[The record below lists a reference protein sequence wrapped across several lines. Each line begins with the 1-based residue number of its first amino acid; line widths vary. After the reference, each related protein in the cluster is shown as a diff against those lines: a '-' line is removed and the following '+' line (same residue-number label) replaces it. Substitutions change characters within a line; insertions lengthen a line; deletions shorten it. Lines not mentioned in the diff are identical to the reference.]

1 MLGAKYD
8 FSRDRERRAGVDDMV
23 FMSKNTDS
31 DISHNLKIRFDVNY
45 IYTYIGSVLI
55 AVNPYKDVE
64 YCRDNH
70 MEKYRGATQMDNA
83 PHIFAIAE
91 DMFSNMLIDSEKQCV
106 IISGESGAGKT
117 VSAKFIMSYIAE
129 VSGGGP
135 NVQRIKSVI
144 LQSNPLLEA
153 FGNAKT
159 IRNDNS
165 SRFGKYVEII
175 FSRGGEPIGGAIS
188 NFLLEKSRVVSQAEN
203 ERNFHIFYQ
212 LLSSREFCQQYS
224 LSHELRFQYINH
236 AESSRVAKID
246 DTKEMQHTLHAM
258 DVMGFSSES
267 KQSIFSLL
275 ADLQAPCAYFG
286 IQIDYLKTKLISKRL
301 EFKEH
306 QKNEL
311 IDQTFTVDK
320 AIFTRDALAKSIY
333 SRIFDYLIQAVNS
346 AFQTTAKSDL
356 SMGILD
362 IYGFEI
368 FERNSFEQFCINY
381 VNEKLQQIFI
391 ELTLKKEQE
400 EYKRENIQWTPI
412 SFFNNIVVCDLFEA
426 KQPPGMFL
434 LLDDICLSS
443 HATTEKVDKSYLH
456 KLSSLSNQYLI
467 VSPPTFTV
475 RHYAGAVIYHSD
487 QFCEKNRDIL
497 NIDLIEMMQSSTI
510 PFVVRLFPEQTANI
524 KSRPTTAGT
533 KIRTQANL
541 LVEKLMG
548 CQPHY
553 VRCIKPN
560 ENQAPS
566 EWNSSSVIEQ
576 VKYLGLVANIEVR
589 KAGFVYRREFAK
601 FLSRYA
607 ILTKQT
613 WPKWNGKVTDG
624 VMHIVDTMHL
634 DRREVQLGNTKVFIK
649 SPESLHILEDMRLRK
664 FDNYARIIQRAM
676 KRFCAVRVYQKQ
688 REQGNNL
695 KVVVVVFGGDYYFC
709 LYIATDILYGHK
721 ERNARSLDRDYVGD
735 YCNLHQ
741 RPDLQRLIPRSE
753 KTDFS
758 SYLYKY
764 DRRFRRQGRYFIS
777 TNHALYI
784 IDEECVKIGSSGKSN
799 NSTVQKNKQ
808 QEGYTIEYKIKRRI
822 SLENITEI
830 KLSEYRDNYF
840 LICVNNDYSTL
851 LELSS
856 KTEAISIILKN
867 YLKKTNR
874 VLPIT
879 FGQGFDYAVK
889 KQSWIGGG
897 TRSVKFAHAATA
909 ALMNQIDPNK
919 LRKGVDM
926 PRDYDV
932 KINRNT
938 MTVMISSGLSKQS
951 RPNQT
956 NAEKPRGLQFKSTTS
971 NTSRKPPVKPPRP
984 AAAKPMKQK
993 KLRALYDFQARSA
1006 DELSFFADNE
1016 LILIENSDET
1026 WWKAELD
1033 GKIGV
1038 VPSNYV
1044 ELIRTPIV
1052 IIKPI
1057 LYGNTAKH
1065 FGSKRDSDGH
1075 THKWT
1080 LYVRSFNNDDLSTYV
1095 SKVQFRLHETYPNHT
1110 RMITQA
1116 PFEVEESGWGEFET
1130 QITIFFA
1137 DPNEKPVVFYHHLK
1151 LFSTDPDVVAGTKA
1165 LVNEHYDE
1173 LIFQEPSDL
1182 LARLLN
1188 CAKSLAPPTDENL
1201 ATEKEYAAKKFD
1213 TITRIKNARQRVR
1226 NEIQDLTERLRI
1238 TQENIKRVRQKS
1250 IDNNSSMGTF
1260 NISTHDNI
1268 KREIVD

>member
-688 REQGNNL
+688 REQ
-695 KVVVVVFGGDYYFC
+695 
-709 LYIATDILYGHK
+709 ATDILYGHK

>member
-31 DISHNLKIRFDVNY
+31 EISHNLKIRFDVNY

-55 AVNPYKDVE
+55 AVNPYKDIE
-64 YCRDNH
+64 SCRDSH

-117 VSAKFIMSYIAE
+117 VSAKFIMAYIAE

-135 NVQRIKSVI
+135 NVKRIKDVI
-144 LQSNPLLEA
+144 LQSNPLLE
-153 FGNAKT
+153 
-159 IRNDNS
+159 
-165 SRFGKYVEII
+165 
-175 FSRGGEPIGGAIS
+175 
-188 NFLLEKSRVVSQAEN
+188 SRVVSQAEN

-236 AESSRVAKID
+236 AESSKVLKID

-258 DVMGFSSES
+258 DVMGFSSEA

-275 ADLQAPCAYFG
+275 AGILHLGNVQFGDKNNYATVLSERDLQAPCAYFG
-286 IQIDYLKTKLISKRL
+286 IQIDYLKAKLISKRL

-306 QKNEL
+306 QKNEQ

-333 SRIFDYLIQAVNS
+333 SRIFDHLIQAINV

-356 SMGILD
+356 SIGILD

-456 KLSSLSNQYLI
+456 KLSSLSNQHLI

-475 RHYAGAVIYHSD
+475 KHYAGAVIYHSD

-541 LVEKLMG
+541 LVEKLMS

-560 ENQAPS
+560 ENQAPG
-566 EWNSSSVIEQ
+566 EWNASSTIEQ

-688 REQGNNL
+688 REQ
-695 KVVVVVFGGDYYFC
+695 
-709 LYIATDILYGHK
+709 ATDILYGRK

-753 KTDFS
+753 KMDFS

-764 DRRFRRQGRYFIS
+764 DRRFRRQGRYFFS
-777 TNHALYI
+777 TNQALYI
-784 IDEECVKIGSSGKSN
+784 IDEECVKVGSGGKSN
-799 NSTVQKNKQ
+799 NSAVQKNKQ
-808 QEGYTIEYKIKRRI
+808 QEGYVIEYKIKRRI
-822 SLENITEI
+822 PLETITEI
-830 KLSEYRDNYF
+830 KMSEYRDNFF
-840 LICVNNDYSTL
+840 LICVNNDYATL

-856 KTEAISIILKN
+856 KTEAISIIRKN

-897 TRSVKFAHAATA
+897 TRSVKFSHAD
-909 ALMNQIDPNK
+909 I
-919 LRKGVDM
+919 
-926 PRDYDV
+926 
-932 KINRNT
+932 I
-938 MTVMISSGLSKQS
+938 
-951 RPNQT
+951 
-956 NAEKPRGLQFKSTTS
+956 EHS
-971 NTSRKPPVKPPRP
+971 NSSRKPPAKPPRP
-984 AAAKPMKQK
+984 SAAKPTKQK

-1006 DELSFFADNE
+1006 DELSFVADNE
-1016 LILIENSDET
+1016 LLLIDSSDET

-1033 GKIGV
+1033 GKTGV

-1044 ELIRTPIV
+1044 ELIV
-1052 IIKPI
+1052 
-1057 LYGNTAKH
+1057 
-1065 FGSKRDSDGH
+1065 
-1075 THKWT
+1075 
-1080 LYVRSFNNDDLSTYV
+1080 
-1095 SKVQFRLHETYPNHT
+1095 
-1110 RMITQA
+1110 
-1116 PFEVEESGWGEFET
+1116 
-1130 QITIFFA
+1130 
-1137 DPNEKPVVFYHHLK
+1137 
-1151 LFSTDPDVVAGTKA
+1151 
-1165 LVNEHYDE
+1165 
-1173 LIFQEPSDL
+1173 
-1182 LARLLN
+1182 
-1188 CAKSLAPPTDENL
+1188 
-1201 ATEKEYAAKKFD
+1201 
-1213 TITRIKNARQRVR
+1213 
-1226 NEIQDLTERLRI
+1226 
-1238 TQENIKRVRQKS
+1238 
-1250 IDNNSSMGTF
+1250 
-1260 NISTHDNI
+1260 
-1268 KREIVD
+1268 

>member
-31 DISHNLKIRFDVNY
+31 EISHNLKIRFDVNY

-55 AVNPYKDVE
+55 AVNPYKDIE
-64 YCRDNH
+64 SCRDSH

-117 VSAKFIMSYIAE
+117 VSAKFIMAYIAE

-135 NVQRIKSVI
+135 NVKRIKDVI
-144 LQSNPLLEA
+144 LQSNPLLE
-153 FGNAKT
+153 
-159 IRNDNS
+159 
-165 SRFGKYVEII
+165 GKYVEIQ

-236 AESSRVAKID
+236 ADSSKVLKID

-258 DVMGFSSES
+258 DVMGFSSEA

-275 ADLQAPCAYFG
+275 AGILHLGNVQFGDKNNYATVLSERDLQAPCAYFG
-286 IQIDYLKTKLISKRL
+286 IQIDYLKAKLISKRL

-306 QKNEL
+306 QKNEQ

-333 SRIFDYLIQAVNS
+333 SRIFDHLIQAINV

-356 SMGILD
+356 SIGILD

-456 KLSSLSNQYLI
+456 KLSSLSNQHLI

-475 RHYAGAVIYHSD
+475 KHYAGAVIYHSD

-541 LVEKLMG
+541 LVEKLMS

-560 ENQAPS
+560 ENQAPG
-566 EWNSSSVIEQ
+566 EWNASSTIEQ

-688 REQGNNL
+688 REQ
-695 KVVVVVFGGDYYFC
+695 
-709 LYIATDILYGHK
+709 ATDILYGRK

-753 KTDFS
+753 KMDFS

-764 DRRFRRQGRYFIS
+764 DRRFRRQGRYFFS
-777 TNHALYI
+777 TNQALYI
-784 IDEECVKIGSSGKSN
+784 IDEECVKVGSGGKSN
-799 NSTVQKNKQ
+799 NSAVQKNKQ
-808 QEGYTIEYKIKRRI
+808 QEGYVIEYKIKRRI
-822 SLENITEI
+822 PLETITEI
-830 KLSEYRDNYF
+830 KMSEYRDNFF
-840 LICVNNDYSTL
+840 LICVNNDYATL

-856 KTEAISIILKN
+856 KTEAISIIRKN

-897 TRSVKFAHAATA
+897 TRSVKFSHAGTA
-909 ALMNQIDPNK
+909 ALM
-919 LRKGVDM
+919 
-926 PRDYDV
+926 
-932 KINRNT
+932 
-938 MTVMISSGLSKQS
+938 
-951 RPNQT
+951 
-956 NAEKPRGLQFKSTTS
+956 
-971 NTSRKPPVKPPRP
+971 
-984 AAAKPMKQK
+984 
-993 KLRALYDFQARSA
+993 
-1006 DELSFFADNE
+1006 
-1016 LILIENSDET
+1016 
-1026 WWKAELD
+1026 
-1033 GKIGV
+1033 
-1038 VPSNYV
+1038 
-1044 ELIRTPIV
+1044 V
-1052 IIKPI
+1052 I
-1057 LYGNTAKH
+1057 Y
-1065 FGSKRDSDGH
+1065 
-1075 THKWT
+1075 
-1080 LYVRSFNNDDLSTYV
+1080 
-1095 SKVQFRLHETYPNHT
+1095 
-1110 RMITQA
+1110 
-1116 PFEVEESGWGEFET
+1116 
-1130 QITIFFA
+1130 
-1137 DPNEKPVVFYHHLK
+1137 
-1151 LFSTDPDVVAGTKA
+1151 
-1165 LVNEHYDE
+1165 
-1173 LIFQEPSDL
+1173 
-1182 LARLLN
+1182 
-1188 CAKSLAPPTDENL
+1188 
-1201 ATEKEYAAKKFD
+1201 
-1213 TITRIKNARQRVR
+1213 
-1226 NEIQDLTERLRI
+1226 
-1238 TQENIKRVRQKS
+1238 
-1250 IDNNSSMGTF
+1250 
-1260 NISTHDNI
+1260 
-1268 KREIVD
+1268 

>member
-275 ADLQAPCAYFG
+275 AGILHLGNVQFGDKNNYATVLSERDLQAPCAYF
-286 IQIDYLKTKLISKRL
+286 
-301 EFKEH
+301 
-306 QKNEL
+306 
-311 IDQTFTVDK
+311 

-688 REQGNNL
+688 REQ
-695 KVVVVVFGGDYYFC
+695 
-709 LYIATDILYGHK
+709 ATDILYGHK

>member
-31 DISHNLKIRFDVNY
+31 EISHNLKIRFDVNY
-45 IYTYIGSVLI
+45 IYTYIGPVLI

-64 YCRDNH
+64 YCRDSH

-117 VSAKFIMSYIAE
+117 VSAKFIMAYIAE

-135 NVQRIKSVI
+135 NVKRIKDVI

-165 SRFGKYVEII
+165 SRFGKYVEIQ

-236 AESSRVAKID
+236 AESSRVQKID
-246 DTKEMQHTLHAM
+246 DIKEMQHTLHAM
-258 DVMGFSSES
+258 DVMGFSSEI

-275 ADLQAPCAYFG
+275 AGILHLGNVQFGDKNNYATVLSERDLQAPCAYFG

-333 SRIFDYLIQAVNS
+333 SRIFDYLIQGVNL

-356 SMGILD
+356 SIGILD

-400 EYKRENIQWTPI
+400 EYKRENIQWSPI

-456 KLSSLSNQYLI
+456 KLSSLSNQHLI

-475 RHYAGAVIYHSD
+475 KHYAGAVIYHSD

-497 NIDLIEMMQSSTI
+497 NIDLMEMMQSSTI
-510 PFVVRLFPEQTANI
+510 PFVVRLFPEQTSTI

-541 LVEKLMG
+541 LVEKLMT

-560 ENQAPS
+560 ENQAPG

-688 REQGNNL
+688 REQ
-695 KVVVVVFGGDYYFC
+695 
-709 LYIATDILYGHK
+709 ATDILYGRK

-777 TNHALYI
+777 TNQALYI
-784 IDEECVKIGSSGKSN
+784 IDEECVKVGSGGKSN
-799 NSTVQKNKQ
+799 SSAVQKNKQ
-808 QEGYTIEYKIKRRI
+808 PDGYTIEYKIKRRI
-822 SLENITEI
+822 PLETINEI
-830 KLSEYRDNYF
+830 KMSEYRDNFF
-840 LICVNNDYSTL
+840 LICVNNDYATL

-856 KTEAISIILKN
+856 KTEAVSIILKN

-889 KQSWIGGG
+889 KQSWIGSG
-897 TRSVKFAHAATA
+897 TRSVKFSHAATA
-909 ALMNQIDPNK
+909 ALMNQIDPKK

-938 MTVMISSGLSKQS
+938 MTVMVSSGLPKQS

-956 NAEKPRGLQFKSTTS
+956 NAEKPRGLQFKSTNNS
-971 NTSRKPPVKPPRP
+971 SRKPPTKPPRP
-984 AAAKPMKQK
+984 LAAKPTKQK

-1006 DELSFFADNE
+1006 DELSFATDNE
-1016 LILIENSDET
+1016 LLLIDNSDET

-1033 GKIGV
+1033 GKTGV

-1044 ELIRTPIV
+1044 ELIV
-1052 IIKPI
+1052 
-1057 LYGNTAKH
+1057 
-1065 FGSKRDSDGH
+1065 
-1075 THKWT
+1075 
-1080 LYVRSFNNDDLSTYV
+1080 
-1095 SKVQFRLHETYPNHT
+1095 
-1110 RMITQA
+1110 
-1116 PFEVEESGWGEFET
+1116 
-1130 QITIFFA
+1130 
-1137 DPNEKPVVFYHHLK
+1137 
-1151 LFSTDPDVVAGTKA
+1151 
-1165 LVNEHYDE
+1165 
-1173 LIFQEPSDL
+1173 
-1182 LARLLN
+1182 
-1188 CAKSLAPPTDENL
+1188 
-1201 ATEKEYAAKKFD
+1201 
-1213 TITRIKNARQRVR
+1213 
-1226 NEIQDLTERLRI
+1226 
-1238 TQENIKRVRQKS
+1238 
-1250 IDNNSSMGTF
+1250 
-1260 NISTHDNI
+1260 
-1268 KREIVD
+1268 

>member
-31 DISHNLKIRFDVNY
+31 EISHNLKIRFDVNY
-45 IYTYIGSVLI
+45 IYTYIGPVLI

-64 YCRDNH
+64 YCRDSH

-117 VSAKFIMSYIAE
+117 VSAKFIMAYIAE

-135 NVQRIKSVI
+135 NVKRIKDVI

-165 SRFGKYVEII
+165 SRFGKYVEIQ

-236 AESSRVAKID
+236 AESSRVQKID
-246 DTKEMQHTLHAM
+246 DIKEMQHTLHAM
-258 DVMGFSSES
+258 DVMGFSSEI

-275 ADLQAPCAYFG
+275 AGILHLGNVQFDLQAPCAYFG

-333 SRIFDYLIQAVNS
+333 SRIFDYLIQGVNL

-356 SMGILD
+356 SIGILD

-400 EYKRENIQWTPI
+400 EYKRENIQWSPI

-456 KLSSLSNQYLI
+456 KLSSLSNQHLI

-475 RHYAGAVIYHSD
+475 KHYAGAVIYHSD

-497 NIDLIEMMQSSTI
+497 NIDLMEMMQSSTI
-510 PFVVRLFPEQTANI
+510 PFVVRLFPEQTSTI

-541 LVEKLMG
+541 LVEKLMT

-560 ENQAPS
+560 ENQAPG

-688 REQGNNL
+688 REQ
-695 KVVVVVFGGDYYFC
+695 
-709 LYIATDILYGHK
+709 ATDILYGRK

-777 TNHALYI
+777 TNQALYI
-784 IDEECVKIGSSGKSN
+784 IDEECVKVGSGGKSN
-799 NSTVQKNKQ
+799 SSAVQKNKQ
-808 QEGYTIEYKIKRRI
+808 PDGYTIEYKIKRRI
-822 SLENITEI
+822 PLETINEI
-830 KLSEYRDNYF
+830 KMSEYRDNFF
-840 LICVNNDYSTL
+840 LICVNNDYATL

-856 KTEAISIILKN
+856 KTEAVSIILKN

-889 KQSWIGGG
+889 KQSWIGSG
-897 TRSVKFAHAATA
+897 TRSVKFSHAATA
-909 ALMNQIDPNK
+909 ALMNQIDPKK

-938 MTVMISSGLSKQS
+938 MTVMVSSGLPKQS

-956 NAEKPRGLQFKSTTS
+956 NAEKPRGLQFKSTNNS
-971 NTSRKPPVKPPRP
+971 SSRKPPTKPPRP
-984 AAAKPMKQK
+984 LAAKPTKQK

-1006 DELSFFADNE
+1006 DELSFATDNE
-1016 LILIENSDET
+1016 LLLIDNSDET

-1033 GKIGV
+1033 GKTGV

-1044 ELIRTPIV
+1044 ELIV
-1052 IIKPI
+1052 
-1057 LYGNTAKH
+1057 
-1065 FGSKRDSDGH
+1065 
-1075 THKWT
+1075 
-1080 LYVRSFNNDDLSTYV
+1080 
-1095 SKVQFRLHETYPNHT
+1095 
-1110 RMITQA
+1110 
-1116 PFEVEESGWGEFET
+1116 
-1130 QITIFFA
+1130 
-1137 DPNEKPVVFYHHLK
+1137 
-1151 LFSTDPDVVAGTKA
+1151 
-1165 LVNEHYDE
+1165 
-1173 LIFQEPSDL
+1173 
-1182 LARLLN
+1182 
-1188 CAKSLAPPTDENL
+1188 
-1201 ATEKEYAAKKFD
+1201 
-1213 TITRIKNARQRVR
+1213 
-1226 NEIQDLTERLRI
+1226 
-1238 TQENIKRVRQKS
+1238 
-1250 IDNNSSMGTF
+1250 
-1260 NISTHDNI
+1260 
-1268 KREIVD
+1268 

>member
-8 FSRDRERRAGVDDMV
+8 FSRDRERRAGIDDMV

-31 DISHNLKIRFDVNY
+31 EISHNLKIRFDVNY
-45 IYTYIGSVLI
+45 IYTYIGPVLI

-64 YCRDNH
+64 YCRDSH

-117 VSAKFIMSYIAE
+117 VSAKFIMAYIAE

-135 NVQRIKSVI
+135 NVKRIKDVI

-165 SRFGKYVEII
+165 SRFGKYVEIQ

-236 AESSRVAKID
+236 AESSRVQKID
-246 DTKEMQHTLHAM
+246 DIKEMQHTLHAM
-258 DVMGFSSES
+258 DVMGFSSEI

-275 ADLQAPCAYFG
+275 AGILHLGNVQFDLQAPCAYFG

-333 SRIFDYLIQAVNS
+333 SRIFDYLIQGVNL

-356 SMGILD
+356 SIGILD

-400 EYKRENIQWTPI
+400 EYKRENIQWSPI

-456 KLSSLSNQYLI
+456 KLSSLSNQHLI

-475 RHYAGAVIYHSD
+475 KHYAGAVIYHSD

-497 NIDLIEMMQSSTI
+497 NIDLMEMMQSSTI
-510 PFVVRLFPEQTANI
+510 PFVVRLFPEQTSTI

-541 LVEKLMG
+541 LVEKLMT

-560 ENQAPS
+560 ENQAPG

-688 REQGNNL
+688 REQ
-695 KVVVVVFGGDYYFC
+695 
-709 LYIATDILYGHK
+709 ATDILYGRK

-777 TNHALYI
+777 TNQALYI
-784 IDEECVKIGSSGKSN
+784 IDEECVKVGSGGKSN
-799 NSTVQKNKQ
+799 SSAVQKNKQ
-808 QEGYTIEYKIKRRI
+808 PDGYTIEYKIKRRI
-822 SLENITEI
+822 PLETINEI
-830 KLSEYRDNYF
+830 KMSEYRDNFF
-840 LICVNNDYSTL
+840 LICVNNDYATL

-856 KTEAISIILKN
+856 KTEAVSIILKN

-889 KQSWIGGG
+889 KQSWIGSG
-897 TRSVKFAHAATA
+897 TRSVKFSHAATA
-909 ALMNQIDPNK
+909 ALMNQIDPKK

-938 MTVMISSGLSKQS
+938 MTVMVSSGLPKQS

-956 NAEKPRGLQFKSTTS
+956 NAEKPRGLQFKSTNNS
-971 NTSRKPPVKPPRP
+971 SSRKPPTKPPRP
-984 AAAKPMKQK
+984 LAAKPTKQK

-1006 DELSFFADNE
+1006 DELSFATDNE
-1016 LILIENSDET
+1016 LLLIDNSDET

-1033 GKIGV
+1033 GKTGV

-1044 ELIRTPIV
+1044 ELIV
-1052 IIKPI
+1052 
-1057 LYGNTAKH
+1057 
-1065 FGSKRDSDGH
+1065 
-1075 THKWT
+1075 
-1080 LYVRSFNNDDLSTYV
+1080 
-1095 SKVQFRLHETYPNHT
+1095 
-1110 RMITQA
+1110 
-1116 PFEVEESGWGEFET
+1116 
-1130 QITIFFA
+1130 
-1137 DPNEKPVVFYHHLK
+1137 
-1151 LFSTDPDVVAGTKA
+1151 
-1165 LVNEHYDE
+1165 
-1173 LIFQEPSDL
+1173 
-1182 LARLLN
+1182 
-1188 CAKSLAPPTDENL
+1188 
-1201 ATEKEYAAKKFD
+1201 
-1213 TITRIKNARQRVR
+1213 
-1226 NEIQDLTERLRI
+1226 
-1238 TQENIKRVRQKS
+1238 
-1250 IDNNSSMGTF
+1250 
-1260 NISTHDNI
+1260 
-1268 KREIVD
+1268 

>member
-31 DISHNLKIRFDVNY
+31 EISHNLKIRFDVNY
-45 IYTYIGSVLI
+45 IYTYIGPVLI

-64 YCRDNH
+64 YCCDSH

-117 VSAKFIMSYIAE
+117 VSAKFIMAYIAE

-135 NVQRIKSVI
+135 NVKRIKDVI

-165 SRFGKYVEII
+165 SRFGKYVEIQ

-236 AESSRVAKID
+236 AESSRVQKID
-246 DTKEMQHTLHAM
+246 DIKEMQHTLHAM
-258 DVMGFSSES
+258 DVMGFSSEI

-275 ADLQAPCAYFG
+275 AGILHLGNVQFGDKNNYATVLSERDLQAPCAYFG

-333 SRIFDYLIQAVNS
+333 SRIFDYLIQGVNL

-356 SMGILD
+356 SIGILD

-400 EYKRENIQWTPI
+400 EYKRENIQWSPI

-456 KLSSLSNQYLI
+456 KLSSLSNQHLI

-475 RHYAGAVIYHSD
+475 KHYAGAVIYHSD

-497 NIDLIEMMQSSTI
+497 NIDLMEMMQSSTI
-510 PFVVRLFPEQTANI
+510 PFVVRLFPEQTSTI

-541 LVEKLMG
+541 LVEKLMT

-560 ENQAPS
+560 ENQAPG

-688 REQGNNL
+688 REQ
-695 KVVVVVFGGDYYFC
+695 
-709 LYIATDILYGHK
+709 ATDILYGRK

-777 TNHALYI
+777 TNQALYI
-784 IDEECVKIGSSGKSN
+784 IDEECVKVGSGGKSN
-799 NSTVQKNKQ
+799 SSAVQKNKQ
-808 QEGYTIEYKIKRRI
+808 PDGYTIEYKIKRRI
-822 SLENITEI
+822 PLETINEI
-830 KLSEYRDNYF
+830 KMSEYRDNFF
-840 LICVNNDYSTL
+840 LICVNNDYATL

-856 KTEAISIILKN
+856 KTEAVSIILKN

-889 KQSWIGGG
+889 KQSWIGSG
-897 TRSVKFAHAATA
+897 TRSVKFSHAATA
-909 ALMNQIDPNK
+909 ALMNQIDPKK

-938 MTVMISSGLSKQS
+938 MTVMVSSGLPKQS

-956 NAEKPRGLQFKSTTS
+956 NAEKPRGLQFKSTNNS
-971 NTSRKPPVKPPRP
+971 SRKPPTKPPRP
-984 AAAKPMKQK
+984 LAAKPTKQK

-1006 DELSFFADNE
+1006 DELSFATDNE
-1016 LILIENSDET
+1016 LLLIDNSDET

-1033 GKIGV
+1033 GKTGV

-1044 ELIRTPIV
+1044 ELIV
-1052 IIKPI
+1052 
-1057 LYGNTAKH
+1057 
-1065 FGSKRDSDGH
+1065 
-1075 THKWT
+1075 
-1080 LYVRSFNNDDLSTYV
+1080 
-1095 SKVQFRLHETYPNHT
+1095 
-1110 RMITQA
+1110 
-1116 PFEVEESGWGEFET
+1116 
-1130 QITIFFA
+1130 
-1137 DPNEKPVVFYHHLK
+1137 
-1151 LFSTDPDVVAGTKA
+1151 
-1165 LVNEHYDE
+1165 
-1173 LIFQEPSDL
+1173 
-1182 LARLLN
+1182 
-1188 CAKSLAPPTDENL
+1188 
-1201 ATEKEYAAKKFD
+1201 
-1213 TITRIKNARQRVR
+1213 
-1226 NEIQDLTERLRI
+1226 
-1238 TQENIKRVRQKS
+1238 
-1250 IDNNSSMGTF
+1250 
-1260 NISTHDNI
+1260 
-1268 KREIVD
+1268 

>member
-601 FLSRYA
+601 FLSR
-607 ILTKQT
+607 
-613 WPKWNGKVTDG
+613 
-624 VMHIVDTMHL
+624 
-634 DRREVQLGNTKVFIK
+634 
-649 SPESLHILEDMRLRK
+649 
-664 FDNYARIIQRAM
+664 
-676 KRFCAVRVYQKQ
+676 
-688 REQGNNL
+688 
-695 KVVVVVFGGDYYFC
+695 
-709 LYIATDILYGHK
+709 
-721 ERNARSLDRDYVGD
+721 
-735 YCNLHQ
+735 
-741 RPDLQRLIPRSE
+741 
-753 KTDFS
+753 
-758 SYLYKY
+758 
-764 DRRFRRQGRYFIS
+764 
-777 TNHALYI
+777 
-784 IDEECVKIGSSGKSN
+784 
-799 NSTVQKNKQ
+799 
-808 QEGYTIEYKIKRRI
+808 
-822 SLENITEI
+822 
-830 KLSEYRDNYF
+830 
-840 LICVNNDYSTL
+840 
-851 LELSS
+851 
-856 KTEAISIILKN
+856 
-867 YLKKTNR
+867 
-874 VLPIT
+874 
-879 FGQGFDYAVK
+879 
-889 KQSWIGGG
+889 
-897 TRSVKFAHAATA
+897 
-909 ALMNQIDPNK
+909 
-919 LRKGVDM
+919 
-926 PRDYDV
+926 
-932 KINRNT
+932 
-938 MTVMISSGLSKQS
+938 
-951 RPNQT
+951 
-956 NAEKPRGLQFKSTTS
+956 
-971 NTSRKPPVKPPRP
+971 
-984 AAAKPMKQK
+984 
-993 KLRALYDFQARSA
+993 
-1006 DELSFFADNE
+1006 
-1016 LILIENSDET
+1016 
-1026 WWKAELD
+1026 
-1033 GKIGV
+1033 
-1038 VPSNYV
+1038 
-1044 ELIRTPIV
+1044 
-1052 IIKPI
+1052 
-1057 LYGNTAKH
+1057 
-1065 FGSKRDSDGH
+1065 
-1075 THKWT
+1075 
-1080 LYVRSFNNDDLSTYV
+1080 
-1095 SKVQFRLHETYPNHT
+1095 
-1110 RMITQA
+1110 
-1116 PFEVEESGWGEFET
+1116 
-1130 QITIFFA
+1130 
-1137 DPNEKPVVFYHHLK
+1137 
-1151 LFSTDPDVVAGTKA
+1151 
-1165 LVNEHYDE
+1165 
-1173 LIFQEPSDL
+1173 
-1182 LARLLN
+1182 
-1188 CAKSLAPPTDENL
+1188 
-1201 ATEKEYAAKKFD
+1201 
-1213 TITRIKNARQRVR
+1213 
-1226 NEIQDLTERLRI
+1226 
-1238 TQENIKRVRQKS
+1238 
-1250 IDNNSSMGTF
+1250 
-1260 NISTHDNI
+1260 
-1268 KREIVD
+1268 